1 MCCGSGRG
9 VGGAGGGGVEAVFKG
24 VKQEV
29 IIKEE

>member
-1 MCCGSGRG
+1 MLWEWQRRG
-9 VGGAGGGGVEAVFKG
+9 WGGGGGVEAVFKG